1 MTDLQA
7 PTWRDTFAALAVL
20 AAAAG
25 MAAELTDGFERWT
38 FEELR
43 RERALRGELQAGPV
57 PLIDAFA
64 TARQAF
70 AAAPQCEGQVLMVDF
85 IYTRCLTVCQTL
97 GVEFYQMQER
107 VRGTDPRPALLSI
120 SIDPARDEPADLA
133 SYARMHQADA
143 ALWTLASPATA
154 DDASRLARELGVVA
168 VPDGFGGFVHN
179 GAIHVMDACGRVHGI
194 FDHAHWARAVDLGQ
208 QVAVEASQ

>member
-1 MTDLQA
+1 MTERQA
-7 PTWRDTFAALAVL
+7 PTWRDTLAALAVL

-25 MAAELTDGFERWT
+25 MAAALTDGFERWT

-43 RERALRGELQAGPV
+43 RERAIRGELQAGPV

-70 AAAPQCEGQVLMVDF
+70 GAAPQCEGQVLMVDF

-107 VRGTDPRPALLSI
+107 VRGTSRPALLSI
-120 SIDPARDEPADLA
+120 SIDPVRDGPADLA
-133 SYARMHQADA
+133 AYARMHKADA
-143 ALWTLASPATA
+143 ALWSLVAPATPA
-154 DDASRLARELGVVA
+154 DARRLGRQLGVVA

-194 FDHAHWARAVDLGQ
+194 FDHAHWARALDLGQ

>member
-25 MAAELTDGFERWT
+25 MAAALTDGFERWT

-43 RERALRGELQAGPV
+43 RERALRGEIHAGPV
-57 PLIDAFA
+57 QVVD
-64 TARQAF
+64 TQARTLLAF
-70 AAAPQCEGQVLMVDF
+70 AAAPRCENQVLMVDF

-107 VRGTDPRPALLSI
+107 VRGTSRPALLSI
-120 SIDPARDEPADLA
+120 SIDPVRDGPADLA
-133 SYARMHQADA
+133 AYARMHRADA
-143 ALWTLASPATA
+143 ALWSLAAPATPA
-154 DDASRLARELGVVA
+154 DARRLARQLGVVA

-194 FDHAHWARAVDLGQ
+194 FDHAHWTRALELGQ
-208 QVAVEASQ
+208 QVAAEASQ